1 MLLTDADKKRVA
13 EAISDVEK
21 HTDAELVTVLATRAD
36 DYRYVSLLWAAVL
49 SLLAPALL
57 WLAPAWLTT
66 ADIIVGQWILFVLL
80 AILFRIPAI
89 MMRLLPRAVKQWRA
103 ANLARAQ
110 FLNNNLHHTRG
121 NTGVLIFVAEA
132 ERYVE
137 ILADQGI
144 NQHVAVDEWQSI
156 IDTFTAQVRAGETLN
171 GFLQCIES
179 CGEIL
184 ARHVPAT
191 SAKNELPNHLI
202 EINP

>member
-1 MLLTDADKKRVA
+1 MLLTDEDKTRVA
-13 EAISDVEK
+13 EAISKVEQ

-66 ADIIVGQWILFVLL
+66 TDIIVGQWILFLLL
-80 AILFRIPAI
+80 AMLFRIPAI
-89 MMRLLPRAVKQWRA
+89 MMRLLPRSIKQWRA
-103 ANLARAQ
+103 SNLARAQ

-121 NTGVLIFVAEA
+121 NTGMLIFVAEA

-144 NQHVAVDEWQSI
+144 NQHVAAGEWQI
-156 IDTFTAQVRAGETLN
+156 IVDTFTARVRAGETLN

-179 CGEIL
+179 CGAIL
-184 ARHVPAT
+184 SRHVPAT
-191 SAKNELPNHLI
+191 SSKNELPNHLI
-202 EINP
+202 ETPP